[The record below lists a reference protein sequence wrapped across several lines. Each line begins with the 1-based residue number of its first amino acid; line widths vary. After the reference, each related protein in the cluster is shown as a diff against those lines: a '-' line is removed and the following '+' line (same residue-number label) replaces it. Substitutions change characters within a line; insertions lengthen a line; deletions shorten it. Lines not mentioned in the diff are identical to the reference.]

1 MQSLC
6 QECLEKLQSAY
17 EFKYRCEEN
26 RKFLRNYLKE
36 CSDSK
41 LAEERAVKEAAMAAL
56 DLDIDNLDNLPD
68 KLVLK
73 QIKKEKKPRKP
84 RDPSKPPIVR
94 RRRIPEK
101 NVIIAEDSQVDSAA
115 YVRKIVTTPEQS
127 PEQRRGSKRKSK
139 HVIIE
144 DILVGDKAAKRA
156 DAKNAK
162 EKESKAKGTE
172 NATEEPATEKEKTM
186 NVEPKTVRA
195 DDEPI
200 FEDDIEF
207 QEEPETKRSK
217 RLKK

>member
-1 MQSLC
+1 M
-6 QECLEKLQSAY
+6 EKLQSAY

-144 DILVGDKAAKRA
+144 DILVGEKAAKRA